1 MFVFSNRVPTK
12 DICDRYEDS
21 KRIPNV
27 SAYLLNVSMYTKD
40 PKYQL
45 KDIGHPVWDLRIYMY
60 KMAAKNVPSRDRNF
74 WKWQDIATTVRT
86 VRAVWGAN
94 MGTRESLYRLA
105 VHTL

>member
-45 KDIGHPVWDLRIYMY
+45 KDIGHPV
-60 KMAAKNVPSRDRNF
+60 
-74 WKWQDIATTVRT
+74 
-86 VRAVWGAN
+86 
-94 MGTRESLYRLA
+94 
-105 VHTL
+105 